1 MKQSYAPERKGQ
13 ETIFQ
18 SRFLAFFTNTN
29 PYVAISIFV
38 IGGFFLTLYAYSN
51 HLLTTIQI
59 LIIYPLG
66 IISFT
71 LIEYLV
77 HRYLFHMNI
86 TTKIRK
92 RIQYLT
98 HGVHHKFPND
108 MGRLVMPPIFSIPI
122 TTILFYIAYII
133 LGDRAFV
140 IMGGVF
146 SGYGLYL
153 FVHYIVHAWK
163 MPKNKFKTLW
173 IFHNIHHFQDEEVAY
188 GVSSHLWD
196 RVFGTMP
203 EFQEG
208 IKNKTKH

>member
-1 MKQSYAPERKGQ
+1 
-13 ETIFQ
+13 
-18 SRFLAFFTNTN
+18 
-29 PYVAISIFV
+29 
-38 IGGFFLTLYAYSN
+38 
-51 HLLTTIQI
+51 
-59 LIIYPLG
+59 
-66 IISFT
+66 
-71 LIEYLV
+71 
-77 HRYLFHMNI
+77 
-86 TTKIRK
+86 
-92 RIQYLT
+92 
-98 HGVHHKFPND
+98 
-108 MGRLVMPPIFSIPI
+108 MPPIFSIPI

-133 LGDRAFV
+133 LGDGAFV

-173 IFHNIHHFQDEEVAY
+173 VFHNIHHFKDEEVAY